1 MGINVEC
8 KRQGREEEERMIFYA
23 FCDPV
28 VRRESSIQMKQ
39 QQVVFVLVWLAQ
51 PCCNRMVVPVGKNI

>member
-1 MGINVEC
+1 MKHQYECLGINVKC

-28 VRRESSIQMKQ
+28 VRRELLLGNLKT
-39 QQVVFVLVWLAQ
+39 
-51 PCCNRMVVPVGKNI
+51 